1 MKNGKQKNNIL
12 HISRTMDI
20 GGAERIVYQL
30 ATDLKD
36 EFDQVHVASTG
47 GLWEE
52 KLAENGIQHHRI
64 LDVDSKQPAT
74 VLKILASLSKIIKE
88 NEITLVHTH
97 HRMAAFYVRLLQ
109 MRHPK
114 LIHVYT
120 AHNVFKDKLPLYKFA
135 LGKARTVAVSQAVQE
150 NILNDVRSKNSIVI
164 YNGVKMK
171 QSEHTVNEITQ
182 CDGIKIGCI
191 ARLSEQKGLPYLIE
205 AMSLVTNPSV
215 SLFIVGDGELKN
227 DLISQTKELDLEER
241 IHFLGYRSDVV
252 ECINSFDFLVSSS
265 LYEGLALN
273 VIETFMNGKTMVAT
287 DIPGIKEIIND
298 CNGILVPVKDP
309 KALAQAIEELAG
321 NPEKRASLAT
331 QAKIDYESK
340 YSYPIFLDNYRNFYQ
355 FMRKGSK

>member
-135 LGKARTVAVSQAVQE
+135 LGKAHAIAVGEAVNE
-150 NILNDVRSKNSIVI
+150 NLKADVGIKETTVI
-164 YNGVKMK
+164 YNGVLMEES
-171 QSEHTVNEITQ
+171 QDTVAEIAQTP
-182 CDGIKIGCI
+182 GVKIGCI
-191 ARLSEQKGLPYLIE
+191 ARLSEQKGLPYLIQ

-227 DLISQTKELDLEER
+227 DLINQTKELDLEDR

-252 ECINSFDFLVSSS
+252 ECINSFDFCVLPSVFEGFGLV
-265 LYEGLALN
+265 A
-273 VIETFMNGKTMVAT
+273 IEAFMNSKTLVAT
-287 DIPGIKEIIND
+287 DIPGLNEVVTNK
-298 CNGILVPVKDP
+298 NGILVPAKDP
-309 KALAQAIEELAG
+309 AALASAIDKLAMDATLRQELA
-321 NPEKRASLAT
+321 S
-331 QAKIDYESK
+331 QAKKDYENK
-340 YSYPIFLDNYRNFYQ
+340 FSYPLFLENYRELY
-355 FMRKGSK
+355 RELKGESK

>member
-1 MKNGKQKNNIL
+1 MKNGKQKNSIL

-52 KLAENGIQHHRI
+52 KLAENGIQHHRV

-109 MRHPK
+109 MRHPN

-120 AHNVFKDKLPLYKFA
+120 AHNIFKDKLPLYKFA

-150 NILNDVRSKNSIVI
+150 NILNDVGSKNSVVI
-164 YNGVKMK
+164 YNGVKMQ
-171 QSEHTVNEITQ
+171 QSEHTVNEITK

-191 ARLSEQKGLPYLIE
+191 ARLSEQKGLTYLIE
-205 AMSLVTNPSV
+205 GMSLVKNPSV
-215 SLFIVGDGELKN
+215 SLFLVGDGELKN
-227 DLISQTKELDLEER
+227 DLINQTKKLGLEER

-252 ECINSFDFLVSSS
+252 ECNNSFDFLVSSS

-287 DIPGIKEIIND
+287 DIPGIKEIVND
-298 CNGILVPVKDP
+298 SHGILVPVKDP

-331 QAKIDYESK
+331 QAKRDYESK

-355 FMRKGSK
+355 SMRKGSK

>member
-52 KLAENGIQHHRI
+52 KLAENGVQHHQI

-74 VLKILASLSKIIKE
+74 VLKILSRLSKIIKE

-97 HRMAAFYVRLLQ
+97 HRMAAFYIRLLQ
-109 MRHPK
+109 LRHPK

-135 LGKARTVAVSQAVQE
+135 LGKARTVAVGEAVNE
-150 NILNDVRSKNSIVI
+150 NLKKDVGIKGSKVI
-164 YNGVKMK
+164 YNGVILQESTKK
-171 QSEHTVNEITQ
+171 VKEIEEIP
-182 CDGIKIGCI
+182 GVKIGCI
-191 ARLSEQKGLPYLIE
+191 ARLSEQKGLTYLLD
-205 AMSLVTNPSV
+205 AMSLVNQHDLT
-215 SLFIVGDGELKN
+215 LFLVGDGELRDDLMVQVKN
-227 DLISQTKELDLEER
+227 LHLQEKVR
-241 IHFLGYRSDVV
+241 FLGYRSDVV

-273 VIETFMNGKTMVAT
+273 VIEAFMNGKTMVAT
-287 DIPGIKEIIND
+287 DIPGINEIINKS
-298 CNGILVPVKDP
+298 NGILVPAKNP
-309 KALAQAIEELAG
+309 QALAQAIKDLAG
-321 NPEKRASLAT
+321 NPERRASLAA
-331 QAKIDYESK
+331 QAKRDYDTKFS
-340 YSYPIFLDNYRNFYQ
+340 YSIFLDNYRHFYQ
-355 FMRKGSK
+355 SMRKGSK

>member
-109 MRHPK
+109 LRHPN

-120 AHNVFKDKLPLYKFA
+120 AHNVFKDKLPLYGFA
-135 LGKARTVAVSQAVQE
+135 LKNAKSVAVGEAVNKNLKE
-150 NILNDVRSKNSIVI
+150 DVGITDSRVI
-164 YNGVKMK
+164 YNGVVLKETDD
-171 QSEHTVNEITQ
+171 QVDEIFSYG
-182 CDGIKIGCI
+182 GIKLGCV
-191 ARLSEQKGLPYLIE
+191 ARLSEQKGLTYLLD
-205 AMSLVTNPSV
+205 AMSLLTVKDIR
-215 SLFIVGDGELKN
+215 LFIVGDGELRNELENKV
-227 DLISQTKELDLEER
+227 KELDLQDSVT
-241 IHFLGYRSDVV
+241 FLGYRKDIV
-252 ECINSFDFLVSSS
+252 ECINSFDFCVLPSVFEGFGLV
-265 LYEGLALN
+265 A
-273 VIETFMNGKTMVAT
+273 IEAFMNSKTLVAT
-287 DIPGIKEIIND
+287 DIPGLNEVVTNK
-298 CNGILVPVKDP
+298 NGILVPAKNP
-309 KALAQAIEELAG
+309 GALAGAID
-321 NPEKRASLAT
+321 KLAT
-331 QAKIDYESK
+331 DVPLRNRLAFHAKKTYEEKFSYPLFLGNYRELYRELKGESK
-340 YSYPIFLDNYRNFYQ
+340 
-355 FMRKGSK
+355 

>member
-88 NEITLVHTH
+88 NEITIVHTH
-97 HRMAAFYVRLLQ
+97 HRMAAFYIRLLQ
-109 MRHPK
+109 MSQPT

-191 ARLSEQKGLPYLIE
+191 ARLSEQKGLP
-205 AMSLVTNPSV
+205 
-215 SLFIVGDGELKN
+215 
-227 DLISQTKELDLEER
+227 
-241 IHFLGYRSDVV
+241 
-252 ECINSFDFLVSSS
+252 
-265 LYEGLALN
+265 
-273 VIETFMNGKTMVAT
+273 
-287 DIPGIKEIIND
+287 
-298 CNGILVPVKDP
+298 
-309 KALAQAIEELAG
+309 
-321 NPEKRASLAT
+321 
-331 QAKIDYESK
+331 
-340 YSYPIFLDNYRNFYQ
+340 
-355 FMRKGSK
+355 

>member
-52 KLAENGIQHHRI
+52 KLAENGIQHQRI

-135 LGKARTVAVSQAVQE
+135 LGKAHAIAVGEAVNE
-150 NILNDVRSKNSIVI
+150 NLKADVGIKETTVI
-164 YNGVKMK
+164 YNGVLMEES
-171 QSEHTVNEITQ
+171 QDTVAEIAQTP
-182 CDGIKIGCI
+182 GVKIGCI
-191 ARLSEQKGLPYLIE
+191 ARLSEQKGLPYLIQ

-227 DLISQTKELDLEER
+227 DLINQTKELNLEER

-252 ECINSFDFLVSSS
+252 ECINSFDFCVLPSIFEGFGLV
-265 LYEGLALN
+265 A
-273 VIETFMNGKTMVAT
+273 IEAFMNGKTMIAT
-287 DIPGIKEIIND
+287 DIPGVNEVVNSG
-298 CNGILVPVKDP
+298 NGILVPAEDP
-309 KALAQAIEELAG
+309 QALAQAIKKLAED
-321 NPEKRASLAT
+321 PEKRASLAAR
-331 QAKIDYESK
+331 AKRDYDNK
-340 YSYPIFLDNYRNFYQ
+340 FSYPIFLDNYRNFYQ
-355 FMRKGSK
+355 SMRKGSK

>member
-1 MKNGKQKNNIL
+1 
-12 HISRTMDI
+12 MDI

-74 VLKILASLSKIIKE
+74 VLKILASLSRIIKE

-97 HRMAAFYVRLLQ
+97 HRMAAFYIRLLQ
-109 MRHPK
+109 LRHPK

-135 LGKARTVAVSQAVQE
+135 LGKAHAIAVGEALSE
-150 NILNDVRSKNSIVI
+150 NLKTDVGIKDTTVI
-164 YNGVKMK
+164 YNGVLMEES
-171 QSEHTVNEITQ
+171 QDTVSEVVRTPGV
-182 CDGIKIGCI
+182 KIGCL
-191 ARLSEQKGLPYLIE
+191 ARLSEQKGLTYLIE

-227 DLISQTKELDLEER
+227 VLIDQTKKLGLEER

-265 LYEGLALN
+265 IYEGLALS
-273 VIETFMNGKTMVAT
+273 VIETFLNSKTIVAT
-287 DIPGIKEIIND
+287 DIPGINEIVNET
-298 CNGILVPVKDP
+298 NGLLVPVKNP
-309 KALAQAIEELAG
+309 NAMAQAIDKLAG
-321 NPEKRASLAT
+321 EVKFREKLAKK
-331 QAKIDYESK
+331 ARLDYESK
-340 YSYPIFLDNYRNFYQ
+340 YSYSSFINNYKQFYT
-355 FMRKGSK
+355 KL

>member
-109 MRHPK
+109 LRHPK

-120 AHNVFKDKLPLYKFA
+120 AHNVLRTNCHYTNLP
-135 LGKARTVAVSQAVQE
+135 
-150 NILNDVRSKNSIVI
+150 
-164 YNGVKMK
+164 
-171 QSEHTVNEITQ
+171 
-182 CDGIKIGCI
+182 
-191 ARLSEQKGLPYLIE
+191 
-205 AMSLVTNPSV
+205 
-215 SLFIVGDGELKN
+215 
-227 DLISQTKELDLEER
+227 
-241 IHFLGYRSDVV
+241 
-252 ECINSFDFLVSSS
+252 
-265 LYEGLALN
+265 
-273 VIETFMNGKTMVAT
+273 
-287 DIPGIKEIIND
+287 
-298 CNGILVPVKDP
+298 
-309 KALAQAIEELAG
+309 
-321 NPEKRASLAT
+321 
-331 QAKIDYESK
+331 
-340 YSYPIFLDNYRNFYQ
+340 
-355 FMRKGSK
+355 